1 MYIYRN
7 TRTGVEIST
16 LCPVGGEWELVT
28 NTDEATDAEVVADT
42 DEAFVADTDE
52 VTVAEVVEEPT
63 PKPKRK
69 RTTKK

>member
-16 LCPVGGEWELVT
+16 LCPIGGEWELVT
-28 NTDEATDAEVVADT
+28 NTDEATVAEVVADT
-42 DEAFVADTDE
+42 EEE
-52 VTVAEVVEEPT
+52 VVAEVVKEPT

-69 RTTKK
+69 RTVKK

>member
-28 NTDEATDAEVVADT
+28 NTDEAVVA
-42 DEAFVADTDE
+42 EAA
-52 VTVAEVVEEPT
+52 EEPK

-69 RTTKK
+69 RTVKK

>member
-16 LCPVGGEWELVT
+16 LCPIGGEWELVA
-28 NTDEATDAEVVADT
+28 NTDEAVVA
-42 DEAFVADTDE
+42 
-52 VTVAEVVEEPT
+52 EEPT

-69 RTTKK
+69 RTVKK

>member
-28 NTDEATDAEVVADT
+28 NTDEEVVA
-42 DEAFVADTDE
+42 EAA
-52 VTVAEVVEEPT
+52 EEPK

-69 RTTKK
+69 RTVKK

>member
-1 MYIYRN
+1 MLIYKN

-16 LCPVGGEWELVT
+16 LCPVSGEWELV
-28 NTDEATDAEVVADT
+28 ADT
-42 DEAFVADTDE
+42 DKAV
-52 VTVAEVVEEPT
+52 VAEAAEEE

>member
-7 TRTGVEIST
+7 TRTGVEITT
-16 LCPVGGEWELVT
+16 LCPVGGEWELVA
-28 NTDEATDAEVVADT
+28 NTDEVVA
-42 DEAFVADTDE
+42 EAT
-52 VTVAEVVEEPT
+52 EE

>member
-28 NTDEATDAEVVADT
+28 NTDEVVA
-42 DEAFVADTDE
+42 EAT
-52 VTVAEVVEEPT
+52 EEE

>member
-28 NTDEATDAEVVADT
+28 NTDEAT
-42 DEAFVADTDE
+42 
-52 VTVAEVVEEPT
+52 VAEVVEEPT

-69 RTTKK
+69 RTVKK